1 MHTFIRDFTHFF
13 LENAWFARICF
24 ILLTMFIFHWISR
37 KIYHFLV
44 AKFGMGKHPWTISFF
59 DAMHVPWLTF
69 FWLIAISF
77 IIPIIMLRF
86 NIDISH
92 IKAINTIRS
101 LLFIGAFYWS
111 LLNFITKIEF
121 DVAPHLK
128 RLAIRDKTT
137 VRAFALLSRVILT
150 ILVVLTVLPMMG
162 FETSSL
168 LAFGSVGGIAV
179 GFAAKDT
186 LSNFLGG
193 LMIFWDRPFSV
204 GDWIRSPDRDIEG
217 NVEHIGWRLTRIRT
231 LNKRV
236 LYVPNSIFSTIAI
249 ENPSRMSHRQINST
263 VGVRYDD
270 VDKVSEI
277 AKEVEAMLRKHPA
290 IDQTQ
295 SVMVNLVEL
304 AASSLNLNLYA
315 YTKSTDS
322 TKFRHVMQDVLLKT
336 VAIIAAHGAECA
348 FPTTTVLMK
357 YDDDRSTKQ
366 S

>member
-77 IIPIIMLRF
+77 IIPIIMLSF

-92 IKAINTIRS
+92 IKAINAIRS

-186 LSNFLGG
+186 LANFLGG
-193 LMIFWDRPFSV
+193 VMIFWDRPFSV
-204 GDWIRSPDRDIEG
+204 GDWIRSPDRNIEG
-217 NVEHIGWRLTRIRT
+217 TVEHIGWRLTRIRT
-231 LNKRV
+231 LSKRA
-236 LYVPNSIFSTIAI
+236 LYVPNGIFSTIAI
-249 ENPSRMSHRQINST
+249 ENPSRMTHRQINTT

-270 VDKVSEI
+270 VLAVPSITKAI
-277 AKEVEAMLRKHPA
+277 EAMLRQHPGV
-290 IDQTQ
+290 DVTQ
-295 SVMVNLVEL
+295 STTVSLLEL
-304 AASSLNLNLYA
+304 AASSLNIEINA
-315 YTKSTDS
+315 FTRAVESA
-322 TKFRHVMQDVLLKT
+322 KFKQVMQDVLLKT
-336 VAIIAAHGAECA
+336 IEIG
-348 FPTTTVLMK
+348 
-357 YDDDRSTKQ
+357 R
-366 S
+366 